1 MSTSHYSLRP
11 YQGPTPSPRNTRRFT
26 TSKLAIIGALLLVDI
41 LAMIGA
47 QNLGEALT
55 FAGLVFINLWALN
68 R

>member
-1 MSTSHYSLRP
+1 MSTSHYSSRP
-11 YQGPTPSPRNTRRFT
+11 YQGPTPPLRNTRRFT
-26 TSKLAIIGALLLVDI
+26 AAKLGTIGALLLVDI

-55 FAGLVFINLWALN
+55 FAGLIVINLWALN